1 MASLQFLGAARHV
14 TGSRH
19 LLTANDKRVLFECG
33 MVQGRREVSN
43 RLNRDLGLDAASV
56 DAVVLSH
63 AHIDHS
69 GSLPRL
75 VKLGF
80 RGKIHCTAAT
90 ADLIELLLY
99 DSAGLQAQDAAH
111 LRKRGHDFEPP
122 YDGKD
127 VERTLK
133 QLHRHDYHETFDVVD
148 GVTVQFFD
156 AGHILGSAQ
165 EFITVHEGN
174 RRIRIG
180 FTGDHG
186 RKQTSILR
194 DPDRLPEVDVLITES
209 TYGNRLHEETPRINA
224 RLAEIVQEEMRDGGR
239 ILVPAFAIGRTQN
252 LLLSL
257 NQLILHGR
265 IPAQPIYIDSP
276 MATKATRITRRY
288 PELYDAETRRL
299 LDAGRD
305 PFFFEGV
312 RFIADVQE
320 SISLNDVRSG
330 IIISASGMCEG
341 GRILHHLKRSIV
353 RPEDCVLAVG
363 YMAEGTLGRKLVDG
377 HPTVKIYGESHDVR
391 CKVRSL
397 LGLSAH
403 ADYQELLANLAH
415 LAPAAQKTFVVHGE
429 EDAALA
435 FVERLT
441 AAGFRDVQAPEAGTT
456 HAL

>member
-1 MASLQFLGAARHV
+1 MASLQFHGAARQV

-19 LLTANDKRVLFECG
+19 LLTANDSRVLFECG
-33 MVQGRREVSN
+33 MVQGRRELSN
-43 RLNRDLGLDAASV
+43 RLNRDLGLDPTTV

-90 ADLIELLLY
+90 ADLIELLLH

-127 VERTLK
+127 VEQTMK
-133 QLHRHDYHETFDVVD
+133 QVHRHDYHETFDVVD

-257 NQLILHGR
+257 SQLIVHGR
-265 IPAQPIYIDSP
+265 IPAQPIFIDSP
-276 MATKATRITRRY
+276 MATQATRITRRY
-288 PELYDAETRRL
+288 PELYDAETHRL

-312 RFIADVQE
+312 RFVADVQE

-363 YMAEGTLGRKLVDG
+363 FMAEGTLGRKLVDG
-377 HPTVKIYGESHDVR
+377 QESVNIYGDSYPVR

-403 ADYQELLANLAH
+403 ADYQELIANLAH
-415 LAPAAQKTFVVHGE
+415 LAPAAQKVFVVHGE
-429 EDAALA
+429 EQAALA
-435 FVERLT
+435 FVDRLT

-456 HAL
+456 HEL

>member
-33 MVQGRREVSN
+33 MVQGKREVSN
-43 RLNRDLGLDAASV
+43 RLNRDLGLDATTV

-75 VKLGF
+75 VKLGY

-99 DSAGLQAQDAAH
+99 DSAGLQAQDAEH
-111 LRKRGHDFEPP
+111 LRKRGIEFEPP

-133 QLHRHDYHETFDVVD
+133 QLYRHDYHETFDVVD

-156 AGHILGSAQ
+156 AGHIFGSAQ
-165 EFITVHEGN
+165 EVITVHEGN

-194 DPDRLPEVDVLITES
+194 DPERLPEVDVLITES

-224 RLAEIVQEEMRDGGR
+224 RLAEIVQEEMRDSGR
-239 ILVPAFAIGRTQN
+239 IVVPAFAIGRTQN
-252 LLLSL
+252 LLFSL
-257 NQLILHGR
+257 NQLILHER
-265 IPAQPIYIDSP
+265 IPAQPIFIDSP
-276 MATKATRITRRY
+276 MATSATRIMRRY
-288 PELYDAETRRL
+288 PELYDSETRRV
-299 LDAGRD
+299 LDSGRD

-312 RFIADVQE
+312 RFVADVQE
-320 SISLNDVRSG
+320 SISLNDVRTG

-341 GRILHHLKRSIV
+341 GRILHHLKRSLV

-363 YMAEGTLGRKLVDG
+363 YMAQGTLGRKLVDG
-377 HPTVKIYGESHDVR
+377 ASTVNIYGDAYNVR

-403 ADYQELLANLAH
+403 ADHRELIANLAH
-415 LAPAAQKTFVVHGE
+415 LAPTVQKTFVVHGE

-435 FVERLT
+435 FVDHLT
-441 AAGFRDVQAPEAGTT
+441 TAGFRHVQAPERGTT
-456 HAL
+456 HEL